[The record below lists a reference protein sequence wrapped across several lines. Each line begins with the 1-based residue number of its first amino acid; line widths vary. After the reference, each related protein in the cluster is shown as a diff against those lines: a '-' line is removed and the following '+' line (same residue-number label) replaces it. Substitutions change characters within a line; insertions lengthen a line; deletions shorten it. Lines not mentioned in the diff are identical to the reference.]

1 MVAFFALKFCYLKNY
16 AYLCCVIK
24 SISMENVLKNLAEK
38 LVGLDN
44 YVGDNI
50 VLDEQEFEVDEK
62 LIFITGKIAY
72 TFNLSVGD
80 YYTPSSTDREF
91 YFADLT
97 VKVYQDLDDEN
108 GTLLT
113 NDQLEILYKYI
124 KKYTC

>member
-1 MVAFFALKFCYLKNY
+1 
-16 AYLCCVIK
+16 
-24 SISMENVLKNLAEK
+24 MENILKSLAEK

-50 VLDEQEFEVDEK
+50 VLDDQEFEVDEK

-72 TFNLSVGD
+72 VFNLSVGD
-80 YYTPSSTDREF
+80 HYTPSSTDREF
-91 YFADLT
+91 YYADLT

-124 KKYTC
+124 KKYA